1 MNDDGEMIN
10 MIKGY
15 CESKIDPC
23 TEYLEDSDIGFV
35 LGEESVAEDILWIIE
50 HFEKKENCN

>member
-1 MNDDGEMIN
+1 MSEKEAIN

-23 TEYLEDSDIGFV
+23 TEYLEDSEIGFV
-35 LGEESVAEDILWIIE
+35 LGEEFVAEDILWIIE
-50 HFEKKENCN
+50 KLEKENSN